1 MRTMSMVSKEL
12 MVIAFVT
19 LVAACQAKQSDTQV
33 VAPTVTATTPDE
45 SSMSSDSANK
55 PAGNAMENQAQT
67 EIVEQQPV
75 TAAGK
80 ALLPGLKEGMAYA
93 DFRKLML
100 ANGWTPVVTPEC
112 VANVVGGD
120 YASVCKANPDQI
132 SCRICELMPELDSYS
147 GDGYSLV
154 RFRHAGDGEQ
164 VEVTGYGM
172 IEDWNVSGDDSR
184 LQVMGWEFSTS
195 QAH

>member
-1 MRTMSMVSKEL
+1 MACKEL
-12 MVIAFVT
+12 MVIVFIT
-19 LVAACQAKQSDTQV
+19 LVPACQGKQSDTQL
-33 VAPTVTATTPDE
+33 VAPAVSATTPSE

-55 PAGNAMENQAQT
+55 PAGDAMETKTQAKT
-67 EIVEQQPV
+67 MEQQPV

-93 DFRKLML
+93 DFRKLVL
-100 ANGWTPVVTPEC
+100 ANDWTPVVAPEC
-112 VANVVGGD
+112 MANVVGGD

-132 SCRICELMPELDSYS
+132 GCQICELMPELDSYS

-184 LQVMGWEFSTS
+184 LQVVGWEFLKSP
-195 QAH
+195 AK

>member
-1 MRTMSMVSKEL
+1 MAYKKL
-12 MVIAFVT
+12 IVIVFAA
-19 LVAACQAKQSDTQV
+19 LVAACQAKQSDSQV
-33 VAPTVTATTPDE
+33 VAPTVSATTPSE
-45 SSMSSDSANK
+45 NSTSSDSTNK

-80 ALLPGLKEGMAYA
+80 ALLPALKEGMAYA
-93 DFRKLML
+93 DFRKLVL

-120 YASVCKANPDQI
+120 YASVCKVNPDQV
-132 SCRICELMPELDSYS
+132 SCQICELMPELDSYS

-164 VEVTGYGM
+164 LEATGYGM

-184 LQVMGWEFSTS
+184 LQVVGWGFSKS
-195 QAH
+195 PAQ

>member
-1 MRTMSMVSKEL
+1 MISTKL

-19 LVAACQAKQSDTQV
+19 LVAACQAKQSDTEV
-33 VAPTVTATTPDE
+33 VAPTVPGTTPDE

-55 PAGNAMENQAQT
+55 TAGNAMENQAQAKT
-67 EIVEQQPV
+67 VEQQPV

-93 DFRKLML
+93 DFRKLVL

-112 VANVVGGD
+112 MANVVGGD
-120 YASVCKANPDQI
+120 YASVCKTNPDQI
-132 SCRICELMPELDSYS
+132 SCQICELMPELDSYS

-164 VEVTGYGM
+164 LEATGYGM

-184 LQVMGWEFSTS
+184 LQVVGWEFSKS
-195 QAH
+195 PAQ